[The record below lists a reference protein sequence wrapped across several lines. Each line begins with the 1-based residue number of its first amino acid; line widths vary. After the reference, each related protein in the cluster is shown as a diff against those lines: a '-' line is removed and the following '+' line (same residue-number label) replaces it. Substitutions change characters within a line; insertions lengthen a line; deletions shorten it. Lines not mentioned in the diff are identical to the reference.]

1 MPLITVNI
9 VQVYATCVLGL
20 ISTLFKFPQ
29 CIIICVVIQR
39 DYDKLVRFAKLT
51 LQTESCIYFKTKDN
65 PTTHFLKVRYTC
77 TLYSGMQGS
86 IYEKKKTFW
95 HFFYPKGAEVLYLQS
110 FFNVIFKC

>member
-9 VQVYATCVLGL
+9 VQVHATCVLGL
-20 ISTLFKFPQ
+20 ISTLYKFPQ

-77 TLYSGMQGS
+77 T
-86 IYEKKKTFW
+86 
-95 HFFYPKGAEVLYLQS
+95 FFRAWKEVFL
-110 FFNVIFKC
+110 